1 MTGAGEVAF
10 FLAAGAAAVG
20 VLVGPVGSALARRL
34 GGVADSETAAELDEL
49 RGRLQRIEAHQD
61 RLAEV
66 ESRLDF
72 AERLLA
78 QHQGGPPLGLTRD
91 SQG

>member
-20 VLVGPVGSALARRL
+20 VLFGPLGSALARRL
-34 GGVADSETAAELDEL
+34 GGVAEPEAVAELDEL
-49 RGRLQRIEAHQD
+49 RGRVQRLEAHQD

-78 QHQGGPPLGLTRD
+78 QRGPLEIVSGEDGHPI
-91 SQG
+91 